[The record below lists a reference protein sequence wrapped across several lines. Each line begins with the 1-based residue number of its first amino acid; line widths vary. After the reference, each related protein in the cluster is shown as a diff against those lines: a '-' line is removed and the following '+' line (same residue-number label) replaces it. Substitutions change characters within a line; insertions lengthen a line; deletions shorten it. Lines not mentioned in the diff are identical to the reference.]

1 MPAGRLLPRIVI
13 ALAVLAAAIRL
24 YRPAYDASD
33 LVITPDS
40 LEYAV
45 GAERIADL
53 GRFDLEIERASYPPK
68 VPPWFSLCLAP
79 AYRVHRGELGA
90 GVHVVFLFALAG
102 VLAAAAIGRRLAG
115 DWGAAAA
122 AAALTASAQYGW
134 LAREIMTDVPATALT
149 LLLAWQFLRILER
162 ERPLSSWILA
172 GLACALAFAFRS
184 ENLALLLPFAALL
197 VRRAPRRPAKLAAL
211 AVPALAIVVAT
222 VIYDRSAFGDWRRN
236 GYMFWCPVPYDYP
249 ELTFSLA
256 YVPAN
261 LAALVHR
268 DLLPG
273 WILGVAGAGVLLA
286 KRSRET
292 RILLLFAALG
302 VVPGIVFHLLFHF
315 PQVRF
320 DLPLSAI
327 ACVLG
332 GAGLATLVPERARLR
347 ASFGAAVL
355 ALVPL
360 ALPRLPSH
368 APNRRTTADELAR
381 ATPEDAWV
389 VTLLEP
395 VYLEPFFRGTARRV
409 VPYDRQVEYAS
420 KLVAPRRID
429 PLSPPARGPDD
440 HRAEGLLR
448 GGARDVCAFTADE
461 APERLLAAVRQG
473 IPVYVELR
481 FLPQRFP
488 LRRYRDLGLDLE
500 PSPGVPWL
508 ARLALR

>member
-13 ALAVLAAAIRL
+13 VLAVLAAAVRL
-24 YRPAYDASD
+24 YRPAFDASD

-53 GRFDLEIERASYPPK
+53 GRFDLEIEGVSYPPK
-68 VPPWFSLCLAP
+68 VSPWFSLCLAP

-90 GVHVVFLFALAG
+90 GIHVVFLFSLAG
-102 VLAAAAIGRRLAG
+102 VLAAAAIGRRLGG
-115 DWGAAAA
+115 DWGGAAAA
-122 AAALTASAQYGW
+122 VLLAANAQYAW

-149 LLLAWQFLRILER
+149 LLLGWQFLRILER
-162 ERPLSSWILA
+162 ERPLSSWVLA
-172 GLACALAFAFRS
+172 GSLCAVAFAFRS

-197 VRRAPRRPAKLAAL
+197 VRRVPRRASKLLALAAP
-211 AVPALAIVVAT
+211 AVAVVVAT
-222 VIYDRSAFGDWRRN
+222 ALYDRSAFGDWRRN
-236 GYMFWCPVPYDYP
+236 GYMYWCPVPYDYP

-261 LAALVHR
+261 LAALVQK
-268 DLLPG
+268 DLVPG
-273 WILGVAGAGVLLA
+273 WILGGVGSGILLA
-286 KRSRET
+286 KGSKESR
-292 RILLLFAALG
+292 LVLLFAALG
-302 VVPGIVFHLLFHF
+302 VVPGIVFHFFFHF

-320 DLPLSAI
+320 NLPLNAI
-327 ACVLG
+327 GCVLG
-332 GAGLATLVPERARLR
+332 GAGLASLLPSRVP
-347 ASFGAAVL
+347 SYGAALL

-360 ALPRLPSH
+360 ALPRPPSR

-381 ATPEDAWV
+381 ATPDDAVV

-395 VYLEPFFRGTARRV
+395 VYLEPLLLRGTRRRV

-429 PLSPPARGPDD
+429 PLTPAARGPDD
-440 HRAEGLLR
+440 HRAPGLLR

-473 IPVYVELR
+473 IPVFVELR

-488 LRRYRDLGLDLE
+488 VQRYRDLGLELA
-500 PSPGVPWL
+500 PVPGVPWL
-508 ARLALR
+508 FRLSLR